1 MKCSRVAFSLLLAVF
16 GTAAIAFGP
25 AGGQAGLAADLGL
38 EQSPHNDTL
47 QGACHSQDV
56 ADWRKADSTDGQQP
70 WTTACYPS
78 DSVSD
83 NSPPVGDAEESQSES
98 GCDDDAAKEGCPAE
112 TGENGGN
119 ASTASDGSNWKYSC
133 PEGDYAENKAAE
145 EKANPDGNDTC
156 DYDSESHWGTDH
168 EHDYVSQ
175 DGEYGEHADTEHS
188 DASETDRW
196 SGAAGYDSESDVADG
211 SHNSYEADGYDS
223 QSEKTD
229 ETDESYE
236 SDSYNSEYGE
246 AGEPSSSYEADAY
259 DSQNQK
265 TDETD
270 DSYNSD
276 SYNSEYGEAGEPSSS
291 YEADASDSQ
300 NEKTDETDDSYKSDS
315 YNSEYGE
322 AGEPSSSYEADA
334 YDSQS
339 EKTDETDDSYKS
351 DSYNSEYG
359 EAGEPNYSYDAGAY
373 DSESAKTDEADAGSQ
388 RYSEAS
394 PEEQNTY
401 GEDAEEYRYEYEYS
415 HPEQKYGHGEDASA
429 EADHEMG
436 AADED
441 QSDVEHGYGESQ
453 ESRLGEVGETH
464 RDAST
469 DGEYVDPC
477 QSDEHKGYDGYD
489 TSEETSGEQSDW
501 SKGGVAEGAVWE
513 VIVSWASRS
522 LEELG
527 DACHSLSRQISGLSG
542 RSLTA
547 GTRQDRTVN

>member
-211 SHNSYEADGYDS
+211 SHNSYEADAYDS

-236 SDSYNSEYGE
+236 
-246 AGEPSSSYEADAY
+246 
-259 DSQNQK
+259 
-265 TDETD
+265 
-270 DSYNSD
+270 
-276 SYNSEYGEAGEPSSS
+276 
-291 YEADASDSQ
+291 
-300 NEKTDETDDSYKSDS
+300 SDS